1 MRAHFVF
8 AANYGLPTPASFSK
22 SFVSEKKSALC
33 DGKLGPSSM
42 LVPIVSV
49 LNRDGKFTPRLLK
62 QFWCSFNVS
71 CSFGLQIFHPMM
83 DHSIPVNIQAV
94 VRILGFCKLSVLWS
108 WWKIHSSFASGIF
121 VLVDLSCPFGLHISP
136 HVMDHSLSVNCL
148 QLLQFWACANFHH
161 QWDSRLCLWNF
172 DLVLIELV
180 FVWFALS

>member
-1 MRAHFVF
+1 
-8 AANYGLPTPASFSK
+8 
-22 SFVSEKKSALC
+22 
-33 DGKLGPSSM
+33 M

-121 VLVDLSCPFGLHISP
+121 VLIDLSCSFGLLAVVTILGLCKFSSSMGQQI
-136 HVMDHSLSVNCL
+136 VFVEFRSGVN
-148 QLLQFWACANFHH
+148 WACFCLIRIVVIAVHCQFLFHGGKFTPVN
-161 QWDSRLCLWNF
+161 RGF
-172 DLVLIELV
+172 ELV
-180 FVWFALS
+180 KILWSFST

>member
-1 MRAHFVF
+1 VRAHFVF

-136 HVMDHSLSVNCL
+136 PT
-148 QLLQFWACANFHH
+148 W
-161 QWDSRLCLWNF
+161 WTIPSRLIACSCYNF
-172 DLVLIELV
+172 GLVQIFIIHGTADCV
-180 FVWFALS
+180 CGISIWC

>member
-1 MRAHFVF
+1 VRAHFVF

-94 VRILGFCKLSVLWS
+94 VRILGFCKLSVL
-108 WWKIHSSFASGIF
+108 
-121 VLVDLSCPFGLHISP
+121 
-136 HVMDHSLSVNCL
+136 
-148 QLLQFWACANFHH
+148 
-161 QWDSRLCLWNF
+161 
-172 DLVLIELV
+172 
-180 FVWFALS
+180 

>member
-1 MRAHFVF
+1 
-8 AANYGLPTPASFSK
+8 
-22 SFVSEKKSALC
+22 
-33 DGKLGPSSM
+33 M

-83 DHSIPVNIQAV
+83 DLF
-94 VRILGFCKLSVLWS
+94 RL
-108 WWKIHSSFASGIF
+108 IF
-121 VLVDLSCPFGLHISP
+121 KRLLEFWVSANCQCFDRDGKFTPRLLLEFLCSLICLAHLDCIYPP

-180 FVWFALS
+180 FV